1 MLSLAMLALIATLPI
16 QLEVGCAD
24 CGQLSES
31 ELEAEL
37 NQTQTA
43 SSASH
48 NSSTASARY
57 AKGSN
62 NSDSSFPAWI
72 KTALGIAVV
81 ALGLVLA
88 GKRVIRN
95 LFIFKTKNRNYG
107 GAKASYSPDYHR
119 DAWKAKRAHR
129 KNSRQLY

>member
-1 MLSLAMLALIATLPI
+1 MLSLVMLALVATLPV
-16 QLEVGCAD
+16 QLDVGCAD
-24 CGQLSES
+24 CEQLSEG
-31 ELEAEL
+31 ELETEL

-48 NSSTASARY
+48 NSSTASALY

-62 NSDSSFPAWI
+62 NNDSNFPAWI

-81 ALGLVLA
+81 ALGLALA

-107 GAKASYSPDYHR
+107 GAKASHGPNY
-119 DAWKAKRAHR
+119 
-129 KNSRQLY
+129 N

>member
-1 MLSLAMLALIATLPI
+1 MLSLVMLALIATLPI
-16 QLEVGCAD
+16 QLNVEHAGCAD

-43 SSASH
+43 SSAPR
-48 NSSTASARY
+48 NSSAASALY

-62 NSDSSFPAWI
+62 NNNSNFPAWI
-72 KTALGIAVV
+72 KPALGIAVV
-81 ALGLVLA
+81 ILGIALASRTVLR
-88 GKRVIRN
+88 K

-107 GAKASYSPDYHR
+107 GAKASHSQDYHR

-129 KNSRQLY
+129 KNSR